1 MIFSLCLAFLVG
13 GCRGE
18 GTTVPP
24 AAPAADAAPEVTE
37 ARPTGIPIGTA
48 SPTAAHQP
56 TGTATVAETPPAST
70 WTATSRPPALCSPL
84 AGYSFDD
91 LSQIVSAPFA
101 APRPGKDD
109 GHHGTDFAHY
119 GFGDRTTIA
128 GAPVAA
134 VMDGVVAAAIA
145 NSVPY
150 GHFAVIETRRDEL
163 PGWLVEA
170 YAVGEGVSVYHLY
183 AHLEDPPVF
192 AVGDRIGCGE
202 TFGLVGNSGWSGN
215 YHLHFELRFGP
226 IGATFE
232 TMSYYLTTT
241 TEAER
246 ANYERWRFGGEFVPI
261 DPLPVILRGAEG
273 IQSPD

>member
-1 MIFSLCLAFLVG
+1 MWVLVLFVVT
-13 GCRGE
+13 GCVPAAVATGAATVSASRFPTATW
-18 GTTVPP
+18 TTFETPGSTATTPP
-24 AAPAADAAPEVTE
+24 TPTETAAPAPAETVLYP
-37 ARPTGIPIGTA
+37 PA
-48 SPTAAHQP
+48 SPTGTSEPAAF
-56 TGTATVAETPPAST
+56 
-70 WTATSRPPALCSPL
+70 CSPL

-134 VMDGVVAAAIA
+134 VFNGRVAASIA
-145 NSVPY
+145 GSVPY

-163 PGWLVEA
+163 PGWFAEA
-170 YAVGEGVSVYHLY
+170 YAVGEEVSVYHLY
-183 AHLEDPPVF
+183 AHLEDPPGF
-192 AVGDRIGCGE
+192 AIGDRIGCGE